1 MFPVG
6 LRFEWRSLAAP
17 RIDETFPELAV
28 VTFQG
33 TCALADLIPQRIG
46 SAALGRTH
54 VTDGQVLPFSE
65 VNCDRIRAFLS
76 QALIP
81 LAPQDRNEAFGRA
94 VARVLAHELYHIITR
109 TAHHGSSGV
118 ARAAYT
124 VPELM
129 AGDFY
134 FEKAD
139 LRALGALRTHR
150 SRPSGRSSS
159 YFGAE
164 QN

>member
-1 MFPVG
+1 R
-6 LRFEWRSLAAP
+6 L
-17 RIDETFPELAV
+17 
-28 VTFQG
+28 
-33 TCALADLIPQRIG
+33 G

-139 LRALGALRTHR
+139 LRALGLFGPTDQDHPGVPHPISAQSRTSEIHKR
-150 SRPSGRSSS
+150 SASSR
-159 YFGAE
+159 
-164 QN
+164 

>member
-1 MFPVG
+1 
-6 LRFEWRSLAAP
+6 
-17 RIDETFPELAV
+17 
-28 VTFQG
+28 
-33 TCALADLIPQRIG
+33 TCDLADLVPQRIEG
-46 SAALGRTH
+46 AALGRTH

-76 QALIP
+76 QALMP

-109 TAHHGSSGV
+109 TALHGSSGV

-139 LRALGALRTHR
+139 LRALGACRVTHR
-150 SRPSGRSSS
+150 SRDSRGGLLRYPDSSPD
-159 YFGAE
+159 
-164 QN
+164 